1 MKEINWSITLDD
13 NVKYNYTCG
22 GWHYYY
28 NKVTGEQY
36 VEKLDGTVYL
46 IKQVHYK
53 GDVKMDKERIKL
65 IELNNILD
73 FLLETRSKEEIL
85 KLIEETLDIID
96 LFKEG

>member
-1 MKEINWSITLDD
+1 
-13 NVKYNYTCG
+13 
-22 GWHYYY
+22 
-28 NKVTGEQY
+28 
-36 VEKLDGTVYL
+36 
-46 IKQVHYK
+46 
-53 GDVKMDKERIKL
+53 MDKERIKL